1 MTRPHRSIRL
11 LLVGALG
18 IILAAGT
25 SLAVPDRA
33 AAAPGA
39 KKKKEP
45 AGPAKSMKA
54 TRFVTLRSVSILY
67 IQFYDKK
74 KNPTKAPAG
83 GRITWSSNVTKP
95 RKGKADMSEAKWKES
110 QEAYVFVKLPI
121 RQKWV
126 CPPRNYWIRVTFFV
140 GKKRRFTSI
149 LRQKFPCLR

>member
-18 IILAAGT
+18 LILAAGT
-25 SLAVPDRA
+25 SLAAGDRA
-33 AAAPGA
+33 AAAPEA

-45 AGPAKSMKA
+45 AGPAKSVKV

-67 IQFYDKK
+67 IQFLDKK
-74 KNPTKAPAG
+74 KNPTKAPEG

-95 RKGKADMSEAKWKES
+95 RKGTADMSEAKWKES
-110 QEAYVFVKLPI
+110 QQAYVFAKLPI

-126 CPPRNYWIRVTFFV
+126 CPPRAYWVRVSFYV
-140 GKKRRFTSI
+140 GKKRRFTAI